1 MESLLKNVL
10 LAKFDCSP
18 TAKYEFNKESVIKAL
33 TEGPFIKRIIDG
45 TAFGE
50 YDQSVVAVESEK
62 SQEPDHRVTTINEE
76 LVSHRVVNVYFR
88 NLRTDDGSLDVIYVY
103 GDVLPCGPKAHA
115 INHLRMDRTFG
126 FRALVTDR
134 HDKESGRFIRQLGTL
149 VAIDY
154 CPNGV
159 V

>member
-1 MESLLKNVL
+1 METLLKNVL

-33 TEGPFIKRIIDG
+33 TEGTFIKRIADG
-45 TAFGE
+45 IAFGE
-50 YDQSVVAVESEK
+50 YDQSVVARECEK
-62 SQEPDHRVTTINEE
+62 SHEPDYRVTTINME
-76 LVSHRVVNVYFR
+76 LVSHRVVDIYFR
-88 NLRTDDGSLDVIYVY
+88 NLRTDNGTLDVIYVY

-115 INHLRMDRTFG
+115 INPHRMDRVFG
-126 FRALVTDR
+126 FRALVGDR
-134 HDKESGRFIRQLGTL
+134 HDKESGRFIRELKTL